1 MEKKI
6 LLFNYFVKKVMEKE
20 KELLDLQDDAP
31 ALMAVIF
38 SKYGV
43 QHRSA
48 SGYSSETA
56 YVVNP
61 KFAQEL
67 FIILCSNAE
76 SHGDHLKQVFNFTGV
91 KRYEWGDELADVQDK
106 DITYHLNNNLYP
118 YTGREIDRT
127 LFAKLLPKM
136 SSEDLDNM
144 LARIAPVFG
153 RKPWMHALEQPEP
166 CAETAMIDR
175 AWERLMAHENFV
187 SMLKPEGKQNYRG
200 QSVPYQRYVE
210 HLYTFLGQEY

>member
-1 MEKKI
+1 
-6 LLFNYFVKKVMEKE
+6 MEKE

-43 QHRSA
+43 QHRFA

-67 FIILCSNAE
+67 FILLCANAE
-76 SHGDHLKQVFNFTGV
+76 SHGDHLKQAFNFSGI

-118 YTGREIDRT
+118 YTGKEINRE
-127 LFAKLLPKM
+127 LYAKLLPQM
-136 SSEDLDNM
+136 SEDELNNT
-144 LARIAPVFG
+144 LSRIAPVFG
-153 RKPWMHALEQPEP
+153 RKPWLPALQQPEP
-166 CAETAMIDR
+166 CAETEMIDR
-175 AWERLMAHENFV
+175 AWNRMLEHEGFL
-187 SMLKPEGKQNYRG
+187 SMLKPSGKQNYRG
-200 QSVPYQRYVE
+200 QSVPYARYSE

>member
-43 QHRSA
+43 QHRFA

-67 FIILCSNAE
+67 FILLCANAE
-76 SHGDHLKQVFNFTGV
+76 SHGDHLKQAFNFSGI

-118 YTGREIDRT
+118 YTGKEINRE
-127 LFAKLLPKM
+127 LYAKLLPQM
-136 SSEDLDNM
+136 SEDELNNT
-144 LARIAPVFG
+144 LSRIAPVFG
-153 RKPWMHALEQPEP
+153 RKPWLPALQQPEP
-166 CAETAMIDR
+166 CAETEMIDR
-175 AWERLMAHENFV
+175 AWNRMLEHEGFL
-187 SMLKPEGKQNYRG
+187 SMLKPSGKQNYRG
-200 QSVPYQRYVE
+200 QSVPYARYSE